1 MRRRNTPL
9 EPVDRPQ
16 GTRDVDSLHRGL
28 EILRCFRSGESML
41 SLNEIS
47 LRLGVPRP
55 TTQRLVNTLV
65 AHKFLHQVGDSDRYQ
80 PDVSCLVVGHAWI
93 AESSIVRAARPI
105 MQDLATRFDVNV
117 VLGARE
123 RLSMLCLEQC
133 TSPKTPPSPV
143 GVGMAL
149 PITAT
154 ALGRAWLWAQ
164 PGSLQ
169 GELIQRTKSE
179 SGEEGARS
187 IPGLYRAFQEMEE
200 HGYCQSAG
208 EWMRDIN
215 AIGTAV
221 ILHNGATYGLS
232 CEVAGLGWKKELF
245 CEEIG
250 EALLE
255 AATQIKNA
263 AGRIIA

>member
-1 MRRRNTPL
+1 MRRRNTS

-16 GTRDVDSLHRGL
+16 GTRNVDSLHRGL
-28 EILRCFRSGESML
+28 EILRCFRSGESVL
-41 SLNEIS
+41 SLKEVS

-65 AHKFLHQVGDSDRYQ
+65 AHKFLRQIGDSDRYQ

-93 AESSIVRAARPI
+93 AGSSIVRAAHPI
-105 MQDLATRFDVNV
+105 MQNLATRFDVNV
-117 VLGARE
+117 VLSARE

-133 TSPKTPPSPV
+133 TSPKATPSPV
-143 GVGMAL
+143 SVGMAL

-164 PGSLQ
+164 PGSVQ
-169 GELIQRTKSE
+169 SELIQRTKSE
-179 SGEEGARS
+179 GGEEGARS

-200 HGYCQSAG
+200 HSYCQSSG
-208 EWMRDIN
+208 EWMRDSN

-221 ILHNGATYGLS
+221 ILHNGATYGLC
-232 CEVAGLGWKKELF
+232 CEVAGLGWKNELF
-245 CEEIG
+245 REEIG

-255 AATQIKNA
+255 AAMQIKNVA
-263 AGRIIA
+263 ARIVA